1 MGFEDGRLL
10 RVVVRA
16 VDNASGDQQVNTL
29 HYDLQDSIIPG
40 NAANDPQ
47 SLADFFRDNVISTYK
62 ALYINTWTIQPV
74 VVSEELDPQN
84 PTRARSEWTS
94 GTAGAGTRSA
104 QTDYLPR
111 AACAVASLVTNH
123 IGKRYRGRL
132 FLGGSV
138 SEADQTNGVWQSGII
153 TLWNAFLS
161 AIPKQPDIATGTS
174 GSVANWG
181 VYSRTNRTQDVDPY
195 ISPVISTPLRTQFR
209 WLRSREQ

>member
-29 HYDLQDSIIPG
+29 HYDLQDSPIPG
-40 NAANDPQ
+40 NASNDPQ
-47 SLADFFRDNVISTYK
+47 ALADFFRDNVIAPFK

-84 PTRARSEWTS
+84 PLRARSEWTS

-111 AACAVASLVTNH
+111 AACSVASLVTSH
-123 IGKRYRGRL
+123 IGKRYRGRM

-138 SEADQTNGVWQSGII
+138 SEADQTNGVWQSGIL
-153 TLWNAFLS
+153 TLWGAYLT
-161 AIPKQPDIATGTS
+161 AIPKQPDIATVISAS
-174 GSVANWG
+174 GANWD
-181 VYSRTNRTQDVDPY
+181 VYSRTNRKEDVVP
-195 ISPVISTPLRTQFR
+195 
-209 WLRSREQ
+209 